1 MRYNELLE
9 YKKYSDD
16 GRDFD
21 YVDSPLHRGTNE
33 LLRNRPDTDRGPH
46 QNKELNMMLAGVKPA
61 ALIDVDEYDL
71 LWKPY
76 VDQGKFIARKFTNIA
91 GWDNYIVALPGE
103 EQRIDRMIKMLTDT
117 GPASDVYHVKLGRML
132 GYTKD
137 QIRKFIG

>member
-1 MRYNELLE
+1 MRYSELLE
-9 YKKYSDD
+9 YTKFSND
-16 GRDFD
+16 GHDFD

-33 LLRNRPDTDRGPH
+33 ILRNRPDADRGPH

-61 ALIDVDEYDL
+61 ALINDDEYDL

-76 VDQGKFIARKFTNIA
+76 VDEGKFIAKSYTNIA
-91 GWDNYIVALPGE
+91 GFDNYIVALPGE
-103 EQRIDRMIKMLTDT
+103 EQRIDRMIKLLTDT
-117 GPASDVYHVKLGRML
+117 SPANNAYHIKLGRML